1 MSQTLLSAVE
11 QCGEGDVNVPVSIHS
26 TIMLLILDWCEYH
39 SHPDKSQVEDD
50 DFDLSASGSQ
60 SFIMADRSV
69 QQDSPEKNQAFKLS
83 SDWDKA
89 FFDRIWA
96 DRKLNLLDLA
106 VAASYLGI
114 EKLMQ
119 DSARIIARELKDKT
133 PRQVC
138 SSFHFEPG
146 FQEADW
152 KVLEEKKFSG
162 P

>member
-1 MSQTLLSAVE
+1 LSQTLLSAVE
-11 QCGEGDVNVPVSIHS
+11 QSGEGDVNVPVSIHS

-39 SHPDKSQVEDD
+39 SHPDKSQVED
-50 DFDLSASGSQ
+50 FDLSASGSQ

-69 QQDSPEKNQAFKLS
+69 QHDSPEKNQAFKLS